1 MNREI
6 LNQLEE
12 IRTLTKK
19 YNETKKE
26 IKEKGIDSA
35 NKLMKALDARLLI
48 YIPIIKELGISV
60 HVNIKEYIS
69 DGQRS
74 NLILTSDT
82 VNNTWE
88 LTLKSYSMLLNKGI
102 NSTHSYYY
110 DIFCVE
116 NKIIQELNFEK
127 IAEKVE
133 EYILSKQKNII
144 DRLSIDIYQNQ
155 ESLDSFEQLSKNNV
169 MATLNYLFKLKNEF
183 KDNGSLDLINPIID
197 AIDSIEDQ
205 ISEELD

>member
-1 MNREI
+1 MNRKI
-6 LNQLEE
+6 LTQLEE

-19 YNETKKE
+19 YSETKKE

-35 NKLMKALDARLLI
+35 NKLMKALDARLSI
-48 YIPIIKELGISV
+48 YIPIIEELGINV
-60 HVNIKEYIS
+60 FVKIKEYTS
-69 DGQRS
+69 DGQSS

-82 VNNTWE
+82 IDNTWE
-88 LTLKSYSMLLNKGI
+88 LKFKNYNMLLNKGI
-102 NSTHSYYY
+102 KATHSYYY

-116 NKIIQELNFEK
+116 NKIIQELNFEELAK
-127 IAEKVE
+127 KVE

-144 DRLSIDIYQNQ
+144 DRLSTDIYKNQ

-183 KDNGSLDLINPIID
+183 KDNGSLDLINPIIE

-205 ISEELD
+205 IAEELD

>member
-1 MNREI
+1 MNKEI

-12 IRTLTKK
+12 IRILTKK
-19 YNETKKE
+19 YSETKKE

-35 NKLMKALDARLLI
+35 NKLMKALNARLSI
-48 YIPIIKELGISV
+48 YIPIIEELGI
-60 HVNIKEYIS
+60 HVFVKIKEYTS
-69 DGQRS
+69 DGQSS

-82 VNNTWE
+82 IDNTWE
-88 LTLKSYSMLLNKGI
+88 LTFKNYSMLLNKGI
-102 NSTHSYYY
+102 KSTHSYYY

-116 NKIIQELNFEK
+116 NKIIQELNFEELAK
-127 IAEKVE
+127 KVE
-133 EYILSKQKNII
+133 EYVLSEQKNII
-144 DRLSIDIYQNQ
+144 DRLSTGIYKNQ

-183 KDNGSLDLINPIID
+183 KDNGSLDLINPIIE